1 MGMNEQPP
9 HGRGYEE
16 RDASFKAIVKWAVGL
31 AVAVAIVPVLM
42 WAVFHYFAARPEKFP
57 PPSPMAGAR
66 PPYAGPKL
74 QVRAPQELKEWHA
87 AEDAVLNS
95 SAWVDPDKGVVRI
108 PVSRAIELLA
118 ERGLPTKIE
127 EGGPKP

>member
-16 RDASFKAIVKWAVGL
+16 GDASFKALVKWGIGL
-31 AVAVAIVPVLM
+31 AVTVIVSALLM
-42 WAVFHYFAARPEKFP
+42 FALYHYFAARSDKFP
-57 PPSPMAGAR
+57 APSPMAGAR

-74 QVRAPQELKEWHA
+74 QVRAPQDLKEWRA

-95 SAWVDPDKGVVRI
+95 SAWVDPDKAIVRI
-108 PVSRAIELLA
+108 PVKRAIELLA
-118 ERGLPTKIE
+118 ERGLPAKIE
-127 EGGPKP
+127 EGGAKP